1 MISLESGSRP
11 KGGVGKL
18 RDGIP
23 SIGGEHLDNFGS
35 FDFSNLKYVSNSFAN
50 FMTKGSIEKNDIL
63 IVKDGATAGKIS
75 YVDNDFPFQNAVIN
89 EHIFICRVSK
99 LLSPKYVF
107 WYLWSEEGQKR
118 IKENIAGIIGG
129 ITKSFANEIIIHL
142 PPIREQNQIAIELN
156 IIFKTIFLIQKKIS
170 RIPSVLEQYKKLVL
184 EQAVSGKLTEDLRE
198 KTNEDVTLNE
208 LKTNLNLTIPYAW
221 DFVSLKKL
229 LVQLDYGSSK
239 KSKDSGKVA
248 VLRMGNIQDG
258 RINWDSLKYTS
269 NNEEINKYIL
279 KKNDVL
285 FNRTNSPEL
294 VGKTAIYKGEQP
306 AIFAGYLIRVT
317 CNETLNPDYLNICL
331 NSFYAKEYCETVK
344 VDSNS
349 QSNIN
354 AQKLADF
361 LVPYTS
367 PYEQKEI
374 VSRVEK
380 LLLCLDDCKKK
391 CDEISIF
398 VSKLQHTVL
407 KMAVSGELSEPQP
420 GDEPVSSVI
429 LQSIQSERNLEI
441 ERKTMKAKN
450 KSTNYIKSNEYE
462 KIKLK
467 IKEFALN
474 DSVKEFSIDD
484 INKLHE
490 KIQESIHGDF
500 DFDEFGKIFK
510 ELVQIPLLNE
520 DEPFFIPVKK
530 NGRLHY
536 KIN

>member
-221 DFVSLKKL
+221 DFVSLNSGWKN
-229 LVQLDYGSSK
+229 QLG
-239 KSKDSGKVA
+239 
-248 VLRMGNIQDG
+248 
-258 RINWDSLKYTS
+258 
-269 NNEEINKYIL
+269 
-279 KKNDVL
+279 
-285 FNRTNSPEL
+285 
-294 VGKTAIYKGEQP
+294 
-306 AIFAGYLIRVT
+306 
-317 CNETLNPDYLNICL
+317 
-331 NSFYAKEYCETVK
+331 
-344 VDSNS
+344 
-349 QSNIN
+349 
-354 AQKLADF
+354 
-361 LVPYTS
+361 
-367 PYEQKEI
+367 
-374 VSRVEK
+374 
-380 LLLCLDDCKKK
+380 
-391 CDEISIF
+391 
-398 VSKLQHTVL
+398 
-407 KMAVSGELSEPQP
+407 
-420 GDEPVSSVI
+420 
-429 LQSIQSERNLEI
+429 
-441 ERKTMKAKN
+441 
-450 KSTNYIKSNEYE
+450 
-462 KIKLK
+462 
-467 IKEFALN
+467 
-474 DSVKEFSIDD
+474 
-484 INKLHE
+484 
-490 KIQESIHGDF
+490 
-500 DFDEFGKIFK
+500 
-510 ELVQIPLLNE
+510 
-520 DEPFFIPVKK
+520 
-530 NGRLHY
+530 
-536 KIN
+536 